1 MSPLSKQPRKV
12 MGVSKGDEMF
22 VKEIKAGNAMA
33 FEAMVLKYQ
42 PKLMSSLIGYTKSR
56 DHAEELCQKTFIR
69 VWQKIDS
76 FRGDSALFTWIY
88 RIGINL
94 AKNDF
99 ASSYNRSS
107 KVTDSLDQDEHDVP
121 QHISPETELIAS
133 ESEEKIMNFI
143 QTLDANTKAA
153 FILREVEGRTY
164 DEIAEIL
171 NCPIGTVRS
180 RIFRARQLIL
190 EFINQ
195 ENILNG

>member
-1 MSPLSKQPRKV
+1 
-12 MGVSKGDEMF
+12 MGANNGDEMF
-22 VKEIKAGNAMA
+22 VKEIKAGNTIA

-42 PKLMSSLIGYTKSR
+42 PKLMSSLIGYTKSQ
-56 DHAEELCQKTFIR
+56 DQAEELCQKTFIR

-99 ASSYNRSS
+99 SSSYNRKS
-107 KVTDSLDQDEHDVP
+107 KITESLEQTEHDVP
-121 QHISPETELIAS
+121 QHLSPESELIAE
-133 ESEEKIMNFI
+133 ESEKKVMDFI
-143 QTLDANTKAA
+143 HSLDTDTKSA
-153 FILREVEGRTY
+153 FMLREIDGRSY
-164 DEIAEIL
+164 EEIAVIA

-190 EFINQ
+190 EFMNQ
-195 ENILNG
+195 ENIINE

>member
-1 MSPLSKQPRKV
+1 
-12 MGVSKGDEMF
+12 MGISKGDEMF
-22 VKEIKAGNAMA
+22 VNEIKAGNEMA

-42 PKLMSSLIGYTKSR
+42 PKLMSSLINYTKSR

-99 ASSYNRSS
+99 ASSLTKRS
-107 KVTDSLDQDEHDVP
+107 KITDSLDQNENEYP
-121 QHISPETELIAS
+121 QHLSPETELIAM
-133 ESEEKIMNFI
+133 ESENKIMEFI
-143 QTLDANTKAA
+143 HTLDTETKTA
-153 FILREVEGRTY
+153 FTLREIDGRAY
-164 DEIAEIL
+164 DEIAQIL
-171 NCPIGTVRS
+171 KCPIGTVRS

-190 EFINQ
+190 EFMNQ
-195 ENILNG
+195 EDILDG